1 MTQPVLSIVVPAY
14 NVETCLEQSLR
25 SYCDEQL
32 EGALQ
37 VIVVND
43 GSSDATQN
51 IAETFVQTNPSIF
64 TLINKENGGHGSTIN
79 AGFQAARGKYFRV
92 IDADD

>member
-1 MTQPVLSIVVPAY
+1 MTQPVTQPVLSIVVPAY

-43 GSSDATQN
+43 GSTDATQA
-51 IAETFVQTNPSIF
+51 IA
-64 TLINKENGGHGSTIN
+64 
-79 AGFQAARGKYFRV
+79 
-92 IDADD
+92 

>member
-79 AGFQAARGKYFRV
+79 AGF
-92 IDADD
+92 